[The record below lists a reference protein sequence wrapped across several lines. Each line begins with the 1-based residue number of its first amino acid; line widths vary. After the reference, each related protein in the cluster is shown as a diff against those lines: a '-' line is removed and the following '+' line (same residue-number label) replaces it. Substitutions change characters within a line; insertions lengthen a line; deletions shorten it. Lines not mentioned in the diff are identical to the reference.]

1 MAMQRQSRW
10 LVSGVAALAL
20 GLGAL
25 AVPAQA
31 DTTLRFLSWQVEDPG
46 YGAWWKAAIAEF
58 ERTHPG
64 VKVQF
69 TQVPRDSYA
78 DQMTTLFASGSPP
91 EIVHLASF
99 EFQTFADNGW
109 LENLD
114 PWIERS
120 KLDLK
125 GWAGQSRCR
134 WEGDTVCVMLLYY
147 GTILAYNQ
155 AMFDA
160 AGLKAPTSWQ
170 EHVAASRALTKDT
183 NGDGLIDQFGV
194 GLTTAG
200 GAGQYLSELL
210 VYVVDAGGAW
220 SNAKGEPTLDT
231 PAMVEAL
238 TRWKTLVKEKLTP
251 LDLAAGDVRQ
261 LFVEGKIAQRI
272 DGPWLYGIIQKAKPE
287 IQAKLRIVAPPGHP
301 PMGGSSN
308 IIAMPSE
315 IDDAK
320 KKLVWDFITLVAS
333 EDQQRRFAEL
343 GASPAPRP
351 GAVPPDIKAKVPHF
365 DVLLATMNEASAA
378 NVDRIPIGFEAQF
391 NEFSKM
397 IMEEAQRMLVQDLPP
412 AQAAATMQKRALAMR

>member
-1 MAMQRQSRW
+1 MRTNLNRW
-10 LVSGVAALAL
+10 LTAGVAALAL
-20 GLGAL
+20 GLGPLSLSAR
-25 AVPAQA
+25 A

-58 ERTHPG
+58 ERAHPG

-114 PWIERS
+114 PWIERA

-125 GWAGQSRCR
+125 GWAGQSRCK

-147 GTILAYNQ
+147 GTILAYNE
-155 AMFDA
+155 AMFEA
-160 AGLKAPTSWQ
+160 AGLKPPTSWQ
-170 EHVAASRALTKDT
+170 EHLAAARALTKDT
-183 NGDGLIDQFGV
+183 NGDGLTDQFGL

-220 SNAKGEPTLDT
+220 SNANGEPTLDT
-231 PAMVEAL
+231 PAMIEAL

-261 LFVEGKIAQRI
+261 LFVEGKVAQRI
-272 DGPWLYGIIQKAKPE
+272 DGPWLYSIMQKAKPE
-287 IQAKLRIVAPPGHP
+287 IREKLKIMAPPGHP

-315 IDDAK
+315 IDDAR
-320 KKLVWDFITLVAS
+320 KKLVWDFIALVTSA
-333 EDQQRRFAEL
+333 DQQRKFAEL

-351 GAVPPDIKAKVPHF
+351 GAVPAEITKKVPHF

-412 AQAAATMQKRALAMR
+412 AQTAATMQKRAASLR